1 MRVRPKCLYLPEDSR
16 PQINPIIKQMGE
28 IRRPIY
34 IDKYIDISITA
45 VKKDSNQ
52 EKNQEKHHE
61 NDMQKTIST

>member
-1 MRVRPKCLYLPEDSR
+1 
-16 PQINPIIKQMGE
+16 MGE